1 MVGAWRLQL
10 LSQSAV
16 VLCRWRTPG
25 DAGPGI
31 SRQQSPGEAGGPS
44 TPLVMFRCK
53 KARPS
58 PSCQEARGGE
68 GTRDGSTEDT
78 TSLAEN
84 KRNQLDPL
92 NKQGISWQDLG
103 APRELVGRLHD
114 KLVSPEHETR
124 KAKGIVPPGLQRG
137 ADACVQHPT
146 PQLLL
151 SVQGGGDTPK
161 GSVGAAGQSPQ
172 GPAGSPPKGLPQV
185 PLARAAL
192 GIPLHC
198 IFPLAFASG
207 SPWDPR
213 SRSRSAKTKPC
224 PRGVRTV
231 PSAPTVLSQRP
242 GPVWPLRERA
252 SAGVVCGCLTRHGD
266 SPLLCLAA
274 ARLAARE
281 KQGRH
286 RKPGQV
292 RIASGLLSQCLAP
305 EARAGQCHFRVTGP
319 GSRPGSRAS
328 VSLPGELSGV
338 SPIGWTFQER

>member
-124 KAKGIVPPGLQRG
+124 KAKGIVPAGPPTWCRRLRSAPNAAASTFCPGRRRHSQRQRG
-137 ADACVQHPT
+137 CCGAKPPRPSRLPSERPSPGPLGTGRSWNSSSLYFSPSVCFGLTVG
-146 PQLLL
+146 PQIQ
-151 SVQGGGDTPK
+151 VTERKDK
-161 GSVGAAGQSPQ
+161 AM
-172 GPAGSPPKGLPQV
+172 PPR
-185 PLARAAL
+185 RA
-192 GIPLHC
+192 H
-198 IFPLAFASG
+198 
-207 SPWDPR
+207 R
-213 SRSRSAKTKPC
+213 
-224 PRGVRTV
+224 
-231 PSAPTVLSQRP
+231 SQRP
-242 GPVWPLRERA
+242 
-252 SAGVVCGCLTRHGD
+252 HG
-266 SPLLCLAA
+266 AVA
-274 ARLAARE
+274 
-281 KQGRH
+281 
-286 RKPGQV
+286 
-292 RIASGLLSQCLAP
+292 
-305 EARAGQCHFRVTGP
+305 EARACVAAP
-319 GSRPGSRAS
+319 GKSKRWRRLR
-328 VSLPGELSGV
+328 LPDAPRGLPAIVFG
-338 SPIGWTFQER
+338 RR

>member
-1 MVGAWRLQL
+1 MINWSPQNTRQGRPRA
-10 LSQSAV
+10 LS
-16 VLCRWRTPG
+16 
-25 DAGPGI
+25 
-31 SRQQSPGEAGGPS
+31 
-44 TPLVMFRCK
+44 
-53 KARPS
+53 
-58 PSCQEARGGE
+58 
-68 GTRDGSTEDT
+68 
-78 TSLAEN
+78 
-84 KRNQLDPL
+84 
-92 NKQGISWQDLG
+92 
-103 APRELVGRLHD
+103 
-114 KLVSPEHETR
+114 
-124 KAKGIVPPGLQRG
+124 PPGLQRG

-161 GSVGAAGQSPQ
+161 GSVGAAGQIPQ
-172 GPAGSPPKGLPQV
+172 GPAGSPLKGLPQV
-185 PLARAAL
+185 PLARATL

-274 ARLAARE
+274 ARLTARE

-292 RIASGLLSQCLAP
+292 RIASGLLPRVSPRKPELAGVTSGLLSQCLAL
-305 EARAGQCHFRVTGP
+305 EARAGQCHFRVTVP